1 MILILMQKKIPNMI
15 FETYDS
21 TKHTLEVGTKIR
33 LAGREGEIIKE
44 ETDTH
49 VEEVYFRDRNEKAYM
64 NLAAFPGLEIAIS
77 PLTID
82 KRVKSNILNKLIFL
96 EIHANDREL
105 GRVQNTLNSIFD
117 YLNSLEE
124 T

>member
-1 MILILMQKKIPNMI
+1 MQYEI
-15 FETYDS
+15 YDP

-33 LAGREGEIIKE
+33 LAGREGEIGSHYPVNVKYPQIIYWDDNTNMSCNIAK
-44 ETDTH
+44 
-49 VEEVYFRDRNEKAYM
+49 
-64 NLAAFPGLEIAIS
+64 FPEIEIAIS

-82 KRVKSNILNKLIFL
+82 KRVKGEILCMMSDQGTALDKFIT
-96 EIHANDREL
+96 IK
-105 GRVQNTLNSIFD
+105 D